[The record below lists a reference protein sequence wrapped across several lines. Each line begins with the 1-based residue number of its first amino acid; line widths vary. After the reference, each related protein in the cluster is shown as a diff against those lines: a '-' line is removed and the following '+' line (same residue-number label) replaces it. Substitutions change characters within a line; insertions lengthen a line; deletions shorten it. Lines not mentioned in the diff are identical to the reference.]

1 MNISAGLKVGAA
13 VLVVLLIGFGA
24 GVYIDQAYPDQLPY
38 LAKHSVGKV
47 DTTELQQALKVIQAN
62 YVDSNL
68 DSSKLSSG
76 TVRGL
81 VESLGDPFSSYLSPT
96 EWKNLQD
103 SYNSRYAGIGIYL
116 RFSTD
121 YPLITGTI
129 KNSPADKAGL
139 KAGDRIVMVGS
150 KDMRAA
156 TSEQSTAAIQGP
168 VGSSVTLTVDRF
180 GTSLTFTIKR
190 AEIVIPS
197 VESAVIGD
205 HVLYVRIFSFSA
217 EVPSE
222 FAAALSGRVS
232 GAKGIVLDLRDDGG
246 GFITAADDVISE
258 FVVSG
263 ETVELRDRTNNV
275 ERHTVQ
281 DTHSENGTQITEHL
295 ATSIP
300 LVVLVNANSAS
311 ASEIVSGSLQ
321 VHKRATL
328 VGVKTFGKG
337 SVQQDFVLGDGA
349 DLHLTIKRWYLPDG
363 KTINHVGLQPDV
375 TVAMPTDGTMYDARE
390 PSSDY
395 TADPQLTAA
404 LKALPGG

>member
-1 MNISAGLKVGAA
+1 MNISAGLKVGGA
-13 VLVVLLIGFGA
+13 VLVALTIGFGA

-81 VESLGDPFSSYLSPT
+81 VESLGDPFSSYLSPA
-96 EWKNLQD
+96 EWKHLQD

-116 RFSTD
+116 RFSSD

-129 KNSPADKAGL
+129 KNSPAEKAGL

-150 KDMRAA
+150 KDMKGA
-156 TSEQSTAAIQGP
+156 TSEQSTGTIQGP
-168 VGSSVTLTVDRF
+168 IGSSVTLTVDRS
-180 GTSLTFTIKR
+180 GTPLAFTIER

-197 VESAVIGD
+197 VESAVIGN
-205 HVLYVRIFSFSA
+205 HVLYIRIFSFSA

-222 FAAALSGRVS
+222 FATALSSNLS
-232 GAKGIVLDLRDDGG
+232 GAKSVVLDLRDNGG

-263 ETVELRDRTNNV
+263 ETFELHDRTNNV

-281 DTHSENGTQITEHL
+281 DTHNENGIQISEHL

-300 LVVLVNANSAS
+300 LVVLVNGNSAS

-321 VHKRATL
+321 VHKRAKL

-363 KTINHVGLQPDV
+363 KTINHLGLQPDV
-375 TVAMPTDGTMYDARE
+375 NIPMPTDGTMYDTRE
-390 PSSDY
+390 PGSDY

-404 LKALPGG
+404 LNALSAG